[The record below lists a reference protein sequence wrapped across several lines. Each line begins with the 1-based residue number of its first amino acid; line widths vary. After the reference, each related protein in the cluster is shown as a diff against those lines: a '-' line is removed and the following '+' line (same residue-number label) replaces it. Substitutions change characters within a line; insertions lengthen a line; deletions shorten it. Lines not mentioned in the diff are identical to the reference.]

1 MQSPLVMPNLARL
14 VRLGEAHRRRES
26 AKRRGS
32 SGKRSLTSS
41 CGREPCAR
49 TCSDRI
55 GTSGATGGCR
65 VRPSP
70 SITRPFKRNSYAS
83 KHVLQSGHPASA
95 YTLYPVKHIGAGPA
109 LPAQLAAAGCASSQ
123 HVGSDQIKQFSCT
136 CCHVSMSAT
145 EGAAIIAI
153 IASSLSVVSCHGIG
167 VAVTFSLELHLPFQG
182 HGSYCAY
189 SSLSPCNVTFGI
201 FSSKSNIIICPS
213 GVYQQKDRNTLCT
226 AIFCRGKR

>member
-1 MQSPLVMPNLARL
+1 MQSRWVVPNLARL

-70 SITRPFKRNSYAS
+70 ALQHLFKRESYAS
-83 KHVLQSGHPASA
+83 KHLIQYGHPASA
-95 YTLYPVKHIGAGPA
+95 YTLYRVKHIETGPS
-109 LPAQLAAAGCASSQ
+109 LPAQLAAAGCALILACW
-123 HVGSDQIKQFSCT
+123 SDQIKQFLCT
-136 CCHVSMSAT
+136 CCHVSISVPK
-145 EGAAIIAI
+145 GAAAI
-153 IASSLSVVSCHGIG
+153 IASSLSVVSCPRG
-167 VAVTFSLELHLPFQG
+167 VGFQ
-182 HGSYCAY
+182 SQF
-189 SSLSPCNVTFGI
+189 P
-201 FSSKSNIIICPS
+201 
-213 GVYQQKDRNTLCT
+213 
-226 AIFCRGKR
+226 

>member
-1 MQSPLVMPNLARL
+1 MQSRRVMPDLARL

-70 SITRPFKRNSYAS
+70 SITKPVKRNSYAS
-83 KHVLQSGHPASA
+83 KHVLHFGHPASA
-95 YTLYPVKHIGAGPA
+95 YTLYRVKHIGSGSS
-109 LPAQLAAAGCASSQ
+109 LPAQLAAAGCALIPACW
-123 HVGSDQIKQFSCT
+123 SDQIKQSSCT

-145 EGAAIIAI
+145 EGAAAFYCFISVSGLLPWDWGGSHIFPRIAF
-153 IASSLSVVSCHGIG
+153 A
-167 VAVTFSLELHLPFQG
+167 LPG
-182 HGSYCAY
+182 TWVLLRILKP
-189 SSLSPCNVTFGI
+189 LSPCNIPFGI
-201 FSSKSNIIICPS
+201 LSLQSNIITCPS
-213 GVYQQKDRNTLCT
+213 GVYQQKDGNTLCT
-226 AIFCRGKR
+226 FLTIFC